1 MAGGET
7 VRASDSGPMP
17 TTGLPRGAEDSITPG
32 LAETRRSYADA
43 YRQAVPAAEIEFSA
57 WVSAGK
63 ALPTAR
69 AGYVRQI
76 AHAMAATALL
86 RVHRKA
92 AQASHRGKGD
102 VNMTTSPAIATAL
115 EQAGAALR
123 ALGEEVVLLA
133 FYRAAPGFDGDRYSV
148 RLELDRGG
156 GTALGVQESAASPAR
171 ALAKALAA
179 REEKRAALAAEAE
192 IRAQIERG
200 TGPASRLA
208 ARSR

>member
-1 MAGGET
+1 MAGDE
-7 VRASDSGPMP
+7 RALAGDPDAPATAM
-17 TTGLPRGAEDSITPG
+17 PRGAEDSITPR
-32 LAETRRSYADA
+32 LAETRRSYATA
-43 YRQAVPAAEIEFSA
+43 FRHALPAAEIEFSA

-63 ALPTAR
+63 ALPAAR

-86 RVHRKA
+86 RPD
-92 AQASHRGKGD
+92 RGAVQVSSREKGD
-102 VNMTTSPAIATAL
+102 PSMMTSPAIATAL

-133 FYRAAPGFDGDRYSV
+133 FYRAQPGFDGDRYSV
-148 RLELDRGG
+148 RLELDGG
-156 GTALGVQESAASPAR
+156 GSAATAVQESAASPAG

-192 IRAQIERG
+192 IRAQIEARAG
-200 TGPASRLA
+200 SGATAGAASR
-208 ARSR
+208 